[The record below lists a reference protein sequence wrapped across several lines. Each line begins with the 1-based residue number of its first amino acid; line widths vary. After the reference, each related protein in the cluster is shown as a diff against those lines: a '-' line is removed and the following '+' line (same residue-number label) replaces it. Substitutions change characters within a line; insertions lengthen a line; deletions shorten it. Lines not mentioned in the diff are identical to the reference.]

1 MTICILGRQPAIA
14 LAELEAVYGANAVR
28 RISPTIALVDA
39 SVDFARFGGLIKVA
53 KLLTELPGS
62 NPQKG
67 IDYCRRALPEHLGYL
82 PEGKLKLGMSLYDL
96 QMPIHKL
103 NANLLS
109 LKKVVKQHGRSVRVI
124 PNTELSLSSAQTMHN
139 QLTSELGIELVLIR
153 DGEQMLLGQ
162 VSAVQDINDYG
173 RRDRGRPKRDARV
186 GMLPPKLAQI
196 IINLAVGAAAPGAA
210 SVADPEGSALPA
222 ERDKTANPLASSAPE
237 GAAIEARTGQN
248 ITILDPFCGTGVIP
262 QEALLR
268 GYDVIGTDLEPRMID
283 YTEQNLAW
291 LRGKYP
297 ITAEQKLAVGDATS
311 HNWGEPISFVA
322 CEGFLG
328 TPFSVVPSQEK
339 LRETI
344 HDSNTI
350 MKKFLKNITP
360 QLAPGA
366 RLCIGAPAWFT
377 NSGIHHL
384 PVLDDLENLGYN
396 RIDFEHAR
404 REDLIYHRDDQIVG
418 RELVVLVKE

>member
-1 MTICILGRQPAIA
+1 MELAI
-14 LAELEAVYGANAVR
+14 V
-28 RISPTIALVDA
+28 
-39 SVDFARFGGLIKVA
+39 
-53 KLLTELPGS
+53 
-62 NPQKG
+62 
-67 IDYCRRALPEHLGYL
+67 
-82 PEGKLKLGMSLYDL
+82 
-96 QMPIHKL
+96 
-103 NANLLS
+103 
-109 LKKVVKQHGRSVRVI
+109 
-124 PNTELSLSSAQTMHN
+124 
-139 QLTSELGIELVLIR
+139 R

-162 VSAVQDINDYG
+162 VTDVQDINDYG

-186 GMLPPKLAQI
+186 GMLPPKLAQT
-196 IINLAVGAAAPGAA
+196 IINLAVGAA
-210 SVADPEGSALPA
+210 SIVDSEDSAFPA
-222 ERDKTANPLASSAPE
+222 ERAKTDNSLAASASE
-237 GAAIEARTGQN
+237 EATIEARAGKK

-283 YTEQNLAW
+283 YTQQNLAW
-291 LRGKYP
+291 LRDKYP
-297 ITAEQKLAVGDATS
+297 VTAEQTLEVGDATS
-311 HNWGEPISFVA
+311 HKWPAPIHFVA

-328 TPFSVVPSQEK
+328 TPFSAVPSPEK

-350 MKKFLKNITP
+350 MKKFLKNIAP

-377 NSGIHHL
+377 NSGVHHL
-384 PVLDDLENLGYN
+384 PTLDDLENLGYN

>member
-14 LAELEAVYGANAVR
+14 LAELESVYGAKAVR
-28 RISPTIALVDA
+28 RVGESIAVVDA
-39 SVDFARFGGLIKVA
+39 DVDFARFGGLIKIA
-53 KLLTELPGS
+53 KLLTPLPGT

-82 PEGKLKLGMSLYDL
+82 PEGKLKLGVSLYDL
-96 QMPIHKL
+96 QMPLHKL
-103 NANLLS
+103 NANVLS
-109 LKKVVKQHGRSVRVI
+109 LKKIVKNAGRSVRVI
-124 PNTELSLSSAQTMHN
+124 PNTELALSSAQTMHN
-139 QLTSELGIELVLIR
+139 QLTSDLGMELVLVR

-162 VSAVQDINDYG
+162 VTAVQDINDYG

-196 IINLAVGAAAPGAA
+196 IINLAVGQDAPAGQKGA
-210 SVADPEGSALPA
+210 
-222 ERDKTANPLASSAPE
+222 
-237 GAAIEARTGQN
+237 
-248 ITILDPFCGTGVIP
+248 ITVLDPFCGTGVIP

-268 GYDVIGTDLEPRMID
+268 GYDAIGTDLEPRMID

-291 LRGKYP
+291 LRDKYP
-297 ITAEQKLAVGDATS
+297 ITAKQKLEVGDATS
-311 HNWGEPISFVA
+311 HTWGEPIHYVA

-328 TPFSVVPSQEK
+328 TPFSAVPSPEK

-350 MKKFLKNITP
+350 MKKFLKNIAP
-360 QLAPGA
+360 QLAPDA

-377 NSGIHHL
+377 NSGVHHL

-404 REDLIYHRDDQIVG
+404 REDLIYHREDQIVG

>member
-1 MTICILGRQPAIA
+1 MSSNTICILGRQPAIA
-14 LAELEAVYGANAVR
+14 LAELEAVYGAEKIRV
-28 RISPTIALVDA
+28 IGGTIALVEDD
-39 SVDFARFGGLIKVA
+39 VDFARFGSLIKIA
-53 KLLTELPGS
+53 KLLTPLPGT

-67 IDYCRRALPEHLGYL
+67 IDYCRRALPEHLSYL
-82 PEGKLKLGMSLYDL
+82 PEGKLKLGVSLYGL
-96 QMPIHKL
+96 QMPVHKL
-103 NANLLS
+103 NANVLS
-109 LKKVVKQHGRSVRVI
+109 LKKVVKNAGRSVRVV
-124 PNTELSLSSAQTMHN
+124 PNTDLALSSAQTMHN
-139 QLTSELGIELVLIR
+139 HLTSELGMELILVR

-162 VSAVQDINDYG
+162 VTSVQDINDYG

-186 GMLPPKLAQI
+186 GMLPPKLAQT
-196 IINLAVGAAAPGAA
+196 IINFA
-210 SVADPEGSALPA
+210 VAD
-222 ERDKTANPLASSAPE
+222 ASSPL
-237 GAAIEARTGQN
+237 
-248 ITILDPFCGTGVIP
+248 TILDPFCGTGVIP
-262 QEALLR
+262 QEALLQ

-291 LRGKYP
+291 LREKYD
-297 ITAEQKLAVGDATS
+297 ISATQTLEVGDATS
-311 HNWGEPISFVA
+311 HEWPTPINFVA

-328 TPFSVVPSQEK
+328 TPFSAVPSAEK

-350 MKKFLKNITP
+350 MKKFLKNIAG

-377 NSGIHHL
+377 GHNIHHL

-404 REDLIYHRDDQIVG
+404 REDLIYHREDQIVG
-418 RELVVLVKE
+418 RELVVIVKS